1 LKIGEIKFGMR
12 NISVRAKVT
21 DISERR
27 EVSTKYGR
35 REVATAVIE
44 DETGKINLSL
54 WGKQIDMVSVG
65 DWVDIEGAFVTEFR
79 EELQLNVPRSGKLE
93 VVKP

>member
-1 LKIGEIKFGMR
+1 MR